1 MMETLK
7 YWLEQ
12 GADGFRIDAIN
23 HMFETVGLPNELYVD
38 ENGDK
43 SSYDNL
49 IHNHTMNLVSIS
61 TLIHNCVCLIPF
73 INHDDYFF

>member
-1 MMETLK
+1 MLDILE

-23 HMFETVGLPNELYVD
+23 HMFEAGLTDEAYID

-43 SSYDNL
+43 NSYDNL
-49 IHNHTMNLVSIS
+49 YHNVTMNQVSY
-61 TLIHNCVCLIPF
+61 CLKAIVQ
-73 INHDDYFF
+73 